1 MKTKQNK
8 KKSREFR
15 SRLFYKNKM
24 YFIASVIMT
33 IVMSFLNLMISWL
46 IQQIMD
52 SMANQNMQSVVR
64 CAWIAAS
71 VVIAYTVAN
80 AVYRAVYPRFLQ
92 RAMQQYRD
100 YAFSR
105 LTQKSLRSFSKEGT
119 ALYVSALTNDCTS
132 IENNY
137 LAATFTLIE
146 LLFCFLG
153 ALIMML
159 YYSPVMLVLAVA
171 LSFLP
176 VAVSMTAGNR
186 LTEQEKEI
194 SKKNERFVSIVNEL
208 LSGFPVIKSF
218 RAEAQASRLF
228 SQRNE
233 QAEEA
238 KKNKRRTEQ
247 LISLLANDAGII
259 AQMGIFLAG
268 AWLAIS
274 GKGVTAGVVIVFV
287 QLMNYILN
295 PISQVPLLW
304 SNRKAAIALM
314 EKLSDALSENVR
326 EEGREKLNGFS
337 EKIEVKDLTYGYEP
351 ESPVLKDLDVQFD
364 AGKSYAIVGG
374 SGSGKSTLLNLLMG
388 SSSNY
393 QGEICIDGVSIKNIE
408 SESLYQ
414 LMTSVQQ
421 NVFVFNDTIRNNVT
435 MFHEFPDK
443 EVTLA
448 LERSGLSEFIEKR
461 GEDFVCGENGAN
473 LSGGERQRISIARA
487 LLRKSPILLVDEATA
502 ALDAA
507 TARAVSFSILNL
519 VGMTRIV
526 VTHRLEEAILRR
538 YDKILVMKNGTI
550 CEQEISIR
558 LCSRKDNF
566 ILCFRLRTE
575 EDNSWCYSSWI
586 SQYLQQ
592 HEGEW
597 ISRAGHLEQVFSK

>member
-1 MKTKQNK
+1 MKQNK
-8 KKSREFR
+8 KKSREFKR
-15 SRLFYKNKM
+15 RLFYKNKM
-24 YFIASVIMT
+24 CFIASVIMT

-100 YAFSR
+100 YTFSR

-218 RAEAQASRLF
+218 RAETQASHLF

-393 QGEICIDGVSIKNIE
+393 RGEICIDGVSIKNIE

-550 CEQEISIR
+550 CEQG
-558 LCSRKDNF
+558 NF
-566 ILCFRLRTE
+566 DTLMQQKGQF
-575 EDNSWCYSSWI
+575 YSLFQI
-586 SQYLQQ
+586 A
-592 HEGEW
+592 H
-597 ISRAGHLEQVFSK
+597 

>member
-1 MKTKQNK
+1 MKQNER
-8 KKSREFR
+8 KSREFR
-15 SRLFYKNKM
+15 RRLFYKNKM
-24 YFIASVIMT
+24 CFIASVIMT

-100 YAFSR
+100 YTFSR

-146 LLFCFLG
+146 LLFCFWG

-176 VAVSMTAGNR
+176 VAVSMKAGNR

-218 RAEAQASRLF
+218 RAETQASRLF

-274 GKGVTAGVVIVFV
+274 GKGVTVGVVIVFV

-326 EEGREKLNGFS
+326 EEGRERLNGFS

-351 ESPVLKDLDVQFD
+351 ESHVLKDLDVQFD

-435 MFHEFPDK
+435 MFHEFSDK

-550 CEQEISIR
+550 CEQG
-558 LCSRKDNF
+558 NF
-566 ILCFRLRTE
+566 DTLMQQKGQF
-575 EDNSWCYSSWI
+575 YSLFQI
-586 SQYLQQ
+586 A
-592 HEGEW
+592 H
-597 ISRAGHLEQVFSK
+597 

>member
-8 KKSREFR
+8 KKNREFIHQ
-15 SRLFYKNKM
+15 LYYKNRIN
-24 YFIASVIMT
+24 FIVT
-33 IVMSFLNLMISWL
+33 IILTIAMSSINLMISWL

-137 LAATFTLIE
+137 LAATFILIE

-218 RAEAQASRLF
+218 RAETQASRLF

-274 GKGVTAGVVIVFV
+274 SKGVTAGVVIVFV
-287 QLMNYILN
+287 QLMNYVLN

-461 GEDFVCGENGAN
+461 GEEFVCGENGAN

-550 CEQEISIR
+550 CEQG
-558 LCSRKDNF
+558 NF
-566 ILCFRLRTE
+566 DTLMQQKGQF
-575 EDNSWCYSSWI
+575 YSLFQI
-586 SQYLQQ
+586 A
-592 HEGEW
+592 H
-597 ISRAGHLEQVFSK
+597 

>member
-8 KKSREFR
+8 KKNREFIHQ
-15 SRLFYKNKM
+15 LYYKNRIN
-24 YFIASVIMT
+24 FIVT
-33 IVMSFLNLMISWL
+33 IILTIAMSSLNLMISWL
-46 IQQIMD
+46 SQQIMD
-52 SMANQNMQSVVR
+52 CTANQDMQALVR
-64 CAWIAAS
+64 SAWIVIIV
-71 VVIAYTVAN
+71 VVIYTIAN
-80 AVYRAVYPRFLQ
+80 VMYRAVYPRFLQ

-159 YYSPVMLVLAVA
+159 YYSPMMLVLAVA

-218 RAEAQASRLF
+218 RAETQASRLF

-274 GKGVTAGVVIVFV
+274 SKGVTAGVVIVFV
-287 QLMNYILN
+287 QLMNYVLN

-448 LERSGLSEFIEKR
+448 LERSGLSELIEKR

-473 LSGGERQRISIARA
+473 LSGDERQRISIARA

-550 CEQEISIR
+550 CEQG
-558 LCSRKDNF
+558 NF
-566 ILCFRLRTE
+566 DTLMQQKGQF
-575 EDNSWCYSSWI
+575 YSLFQI
-586 SQYLQQ
+586 A
-592 HEGEW
+592 H
-597 ISRAGHLEQVFSK
+597 

>member
-1 MKTKQNK
+1 MKQNK

-15 SRLFYKNKM
+15 HRLFYKNKIC
-24 YFIASVIMT
+24 FIASVIMT

-80 AVYRAVYPRFLQ
+80 AVHRAVYPRFLQ

-100 YAFSR
+100 YTFSR

-186 LTEQEKEI
+186 LAEQEKEI
-194 SKKNERFVSIVNEL
+194 SKRNEHFVSIVNEL

-218 RAEAQASRLF
+218 RAETQASRLF
-228 SQRNE
+228 SKRNE

-247 LISLLANDAGII
+247 MISLLANDAGII

-351 ESPVLKDLDVQFD
+351 ESHVLKDLDVQFD

-443 EVTLA
+443 EVILA

-502 ALDAA
+502 ALDTA

-550 CEQEISIR
+550 CEQG
-558 LCSRKDNF
+558 NF
-566 ILCFRLRTE
+566 DTLMQQKGQF
-575 EDNSWCYSSWI
+575 YSLFQI
-586 SQYLQQ
+586 A
-592 HEGEW
+592 H
-597 ISRAGHLEQVFSK
+597 

>member
-8 KKSREFR
+8 KKNREFIHQ
-15 SRLFYKNKM
+15 LYYKNRIN
-24 YFIASVIMT
+24 FIVT
-33 IVMSFLNLMISWL
+33 IILTIAMSSLNLMISWL

-52 SMANQNMQSVVR
+52 CTANQDMQALVR
-64 CAWIAAS
+64 SAWIVIIV
-71 VVIAYTVAN
+71 VVIYTIAN
-80 AVYRAVYPRFLQ
+80 VMYIAVYPRFLQ

-218 RAEAQASRLF
+218 RAETQASRLF

-461 GEDFVCGENGAN
+461 GEEFVCGENGAN

-550 CEQEISIR
+550 CEQG
-558 LCSRKDNF
+558 NF
-566 ILCFRLRTE
+566 DTLMQQKGQF
-575 EDNSWCYSSWI
+575 YSLFQI
-586 SQYLQQ
+586 A
-592 HEGEW
+592 H
-597 ISRAGHLEQVFSK
+597 

>member
-1 MKTKQNK
+1 MKQNK

-15 SRLFYKNKM
+15 CRLFYKNKM
-24 YFIASVIMT
+24 CFIASVIMT

-52 SMANQNMQSVVR
+52 SMANQNMQSAVR

-176 VAVSMTAGNR
+176 VAVSMKAGNR

-461 GEDFVCGENGAN
+461 GEEFVCGENGAN

-550 CEQEISIR
+550 CEQGKFDT
-558 LCSRKDNF
+558 LMQQKGQF
-566 ILCFRLRTE
+566 
-575 EDNSWCYSSWI
+575 YSLFQI
-586 SQYLQQ
+586 A
-592 HEGEW
+592 H
-597 ISRAGHLEQVFSK
+597 

>member
-8 KKSREFR
+8 KKSREFTHQ
-15 SRLFYKNKM
+15 LYYKNRIN
-24 YFIASVIMT
+24 FIVT
-33 IVMSFLNLMISWL
+33 IILTIAMSSLNLMISWL

-52 SMANQNMQSVVR
+52 CTANQDMQALVR
-64 CAWIAAS
+64 SAWIVIIV
-71 VVIAYTVAN
+71 VVIYTIAN
-80 AVYRAVYPRFLQ
+80 VMYRAVYPRFLQ

-218 RAEAQASRLF
+218 RAETQASRLF

-304 SNRKAAIALM
+304 SNRKAAIARM

-461 GEDFVCGENGAN
+461 GEEFVCGENGAN

-550 CEQEISIR
+550 CEQG
-558 LCSRKDNF
+558 NF
-566 ILCFRLRTE
+566 DTLMQQKGQF
-575 EDNSWCYSSWI
+575 YSLFQI
-586 SQYLQQ
+586 A
-592 HEGEW
+592 H
-597 ISRAGHLEQVFSK
+597 

>member
-1 MKTKQNK
+1 MKQNK
-8 KKSREFR
+8 KKSREFKR
-15 SRLFYKNKM
+15 RLFYKNKIC
-24 YFIASVIMT
+24 FIASVIMT

-100 YAFSR
+100 YTFSR

-137 LAATFTLIE
+137 LTATFTLIE

-218 RAEAQASRLF
+218 RAETQASHLF

-233 QAEEA
+233 QAEKA

-351 ESPVLKDLDVQFD
+351 ESHVLKDLDVQFD

-393 QGEICIDGVSIKNIE
+393 RGEICIDGVSIKNIE

-526 VTHRLEEAILRR
+526 VTHCLEEAILRR

-550 CEQEISIR
+550 CEQG
-558 LCSRKDNF
+558 NF
-566 ILCFRLRTE
+566 DTLMQQKGQF
-575 EDNSWCYSSWI
+575 YSLFQI
-586 SQYLQQ
+586 A
-592 HEGEW
+592 H
-597 ISRAGHLEQVFSK
+597 

>member
-1 MKTKQNK
+1 MKQNK
-8 KKSREFR
+8 KKSREFKR
-15 SRLFYKNKM
+15 RLFYKNKM
-24 YFIASVIMT
+24 CFIASVIMT

-52 SMANQNMQSVVR
+52 SMANQNMQSAVR
-64 CAWIAAS
+64 CAWIAVS

-146 LLFCFLG
+146 FLFCFLG

-218 RAEAQASRLF
+218 RAETQASRLF

-351 ESPVLKDLDVQFD
+351 ESHVLKDLDVQFD

-550 CEQEISIR
+550 CEQG
-558 LCSRKDNF
+558 NF
-566 ILCFRLRTE
+566 DTLMQQKGQF
-575 EDNSWCYSSWI
+575 YSLFQI
-586 SQYLQQ
+586 A
-592 HEGEW
+592 H
-597 ISRAGHLEQVFSK
+597 

>member
-8 KKSREFR
+8 KKNREFIH
-15 SRLFYKNKM
+15 RLYYKNRIN
-24 YFIASVIMT
+24 FIVT
-33 IVMSFLNLMISWL
+33 IILTIAMSSLNLMISWL

-52 SMANQNMQSVVR
+52 CTANQDMQALVR
-64 CAWIAAS
+64 SAWIVIIV
-71 VVIAYTVAN
+71 VVIYTIAN
-80 AVYRAVYPRFLQ
+80 VMYRAVYPRFLQ

-218 RAEAQASRLF
+218 RAETQASRLF

-461 GEDFVCGENGAN
+461 GEEFVCGENGAN

-550 CEQEISIR
+550 CEQG
-558 LCSRKDNF
+558 NF
-566 ILCFRLRTE
+566 DTLMQQKGQF
-575 EDNSWCYSSWI
+575 YSLFQI
-586 SQYLQQ
+586 A
-592 HEGEW
+592 H
-597 ISRAGHLEQVFSK
+597 

>member
-8 KKSREFR
+8 KKNREFIHQ
-15 SRLFYKNKM
+15 LYYKNRIN
-24 YFIASVIMT
+24 FIVT
-33 IVMSFLNLMISWL
+33 IILTIAMSSLNLMISWL

-52 SMANQNMQSVVR
+52 CTANQDMQALVR
-64 CAWIAAS
+64 SAWIVIIV
-71 VVIAYTVAN
+71 VVIYTIAN
-80 AVYRAVYPRFLQ
+80 VMYRAVYPRFLQ

-218 RAEAQASRLF
+218 RAETQASRLF

-295 PISQVPLLW
+295 PISPVPLLW

-461 GEDFVCGENGAN
+461 GEEFVCGENGAN

-550 CEQEISIR
+550 CEQG
-558 LCSRKDNF
+558 NF
-566 ILCFRLRTE
+566 DTLMQQKGQF
-575 EDNSWCYSSWI
+575 YSLFQI
-586 SQYLQQ
+586 A
-592 HEGEW
+592 H
-597 ISRAGHLEQVFSK
+597 

>member
-8 KKSREFR
+8 KKNREFIHQ
-15 SRLFYKNKM
+15 LYYKNRIN
-24 YFIASVIMT
+24 FIVT
-33 IVMSFLNLMISWL
+33 IILTIAMSSLNLMISWL

-52 SMANQNMQSVVR
+52 CTANQDMQALVR
-64 CAWIAAS
+64 SAWIVIIV
-71 VVIAYTVAN
+71 VVIYTIAN
-80 AVYRAVYPRFLQ
+80 VMYRAVYPRFLQ

-137 LAATFTLIE
+137 LAAPFTLIE

-218 RAEAQASRLF
+218 RAETQASRLF

-461 GEDFVCGENGAN
+461 GEEFVCGENGAN

-550 CEQEISIR
+550 CEQG
-558 LCSRKDNF
+558 NF
-566 ILCFRLRTE
+566 DTLMQQKGQF
-575 EDNSWCYSSWI
+575 YSLFQI
-586 SQYLQQ
+586 A
-592 HEGEW
+592 H
-597 ISRAGHLEQVFSK
+597 

>member
-8 KKSREFR
+8 KKNREFIHQ
-15 SRLFYKNKM
+15 LYYKNRIN
-24 YFIASVIMT
+24 FIVT
-33 IVMSFLNLMISWL
+33 IILTIAMSSINLMISWL

-105 LTQKSLRSFSKEGT
+105 LTQKSLRSFSKEET

-137 LAATFTLIE
+137 LAATFILIE

-218 RAEAQASRLF
+218 RAETQASRLF

-274 GKGVTAGVVIVFV
+274 SKGVTAGVVIVFV
-287 QLMNYILN
+287 QLMNYVLN

-448 LERSGLSEFIEKR
+448 LERSGLSEFIEKH
-461 GEDFVCGENGAN
+461 GEEFVCGENGAN

-550 CEQEISIR
+550 CEQG
-558 LCSRKDNF
+558 NF
-566 ILCFRLRTE
+566 DTLMQQKGQF
-575 EDNSWCYSSWI
+575 YSLFQI
-586 SQYLQQ
+586 A
-592 HEGEW
+592 H
-597 ISRAGHLEQVFSK
+597 

>member
-8 KKSREFR
+8 KKNREFIHQ
-15 SRLFYKNKM
+15 LYYKNRIN
-24 YFIASVIMT
+24 FIVT
-33 IVMSFLNLMISWL
+33 IILTIAMSSLNLMISWL

-52 SMANQNMQSVVR
+52 CTANQDMQALVR
-64 CAWIAAS
+64 SAWIVIIV
-71 VVIAYTVAN
+71 VVIYTIAN
-80 AVYRAVYPRFLQ
+80 VMYRAVYPRFLQ

-218 RAEAQASRLF
+218 RAETQASRLF

-295 PISQVPLLW
+295 PISQVPLLG

-461 GEDFVCGENGAN
+461 GEEFVCGENGAN

-550 CEQEISIR
+550 CEQG
-558 LCSRKDNF
+558 NF
-566 ILCFRLRTE
+566 DTLMQQKGQF
-575 EDNSWCYSSWI
+575 YSLFQI
-586 SQYLQQ
+586 A
-592 HEGEW
+592 H
-597 ISRAGHLEQVFSK
+597 

>member
-1 MKTKQNK
+1 
-8 KKSREFR
+8 
-15 SRLFYKNKM
+15 
-24 YFIASVIMT
+24 
-33 IVMSFLNLMISWL
+33 MISWL

-52 SMANQNMQSVVR
+52 CTANQDMQALVR
-64 CAWIAAS
+64 SAWIAAS
-71 VVIAYTVAN
+71 VVFAYTVAN

-137 LAATFTLIE
+137 LASTFTLIE

-159 YYSPVMLVLAVA
+159 YYSPMMLVLAVA

-186 LTEQEKEI
+186 LTSRKRKFL
-194 SKKNERFVSIVNEL
+194 KKRRFVSIVNEL

-218 RAEAQASRLF
+218 RAETQASRLF

-351 ESPVLKDLDVQFD
+351 ESHVLKDLDVQFD

-408 SESLYQ
+408 SESLYK

-435 MFHEFPDK
+435 MFHEFSDK

-448 LERSGLSEFIEKR
+448 LERSGLSELIEKR

-550 CEQEISIR
+550 CEQG
-558 LCSRKDNF
+558 NF
-566 ILCFRLRTE
+566 DTLMQQKGQF
-575 EDNSWCYSSWI
+575 YSLFQI
-586 SQYLQQ
+586 A
-592 HEGEW
+592 H
-597 ISRAGHLEQVFSK
+597 

>member
-1 MKTKQNK
+1 MKQNK

-15 SRLFYKNKM
+15 RRLFYKNKIH
-24 YFIASVIMT
+24 FITSVIMT
-33 IVMSFLNLMISWL
+33 IFMSFLNLMISWL

-52 SMANQNMQSVVR
+52 SMANQNMQAVGR

-80 AVYRAVYPRFLQ
+80 AVHRAVYPRFLQ

-100 YAFSR
+100 YAFLR

-186 LTEQEKEI
+186 LAEQEKEI
-194 SKKNERFVSIVNEL
+194 SKKNEHFVSIVNEL

-218 RAEAQASRLF
+218 RAETQASRLF

-337 EKIEVKDLTYGYEP
+337 EKIEMKNLTYGYEP

-461 GEDFVCGENGAN
+461 GEDFVCVENGAN

-550 CEQEISIR
+550 CEQG
-558 LCSRKDNF
+558 NF
-566 ILCFRLRTE
+566 DTLMQQKGQF
-575 EDNSWCYSSWI
+575 YSLFQI
-586 SQYLQQ
+586 A
-592 HEGEW
+592 H
-597 ISRAGHLEQVFSK
+597 

>member
-1 MKTKQNK
+1 MKQNK

-15 SRLFYKNKM
+15 CRLFYKNKM
-24 YFIASVIMT
+24 CFIASVIMT

-52 SMANQNMQSVVR
+52 SMANQNMQSAVR

-146 LLFCFLG
+146 LLFCFWG

-176 VAVSMTAGNR
+176 VAVSMKAGNR

-274 GKGVTAGVVIVFV
+274 NKGVTAGVVIVFV

-351 ESPVLKDLDVQFD
+351 ESHVLKDLDVQFD

-393 QGEICIDGVSIKNIE
+393 QGEICIDSVSIKNIE

-435 MFHEFPDK
+435 MFHEFSDK

-550 CEQEISIR
+550 CEQG
-558 LCSRKDNF
+558 NF
-566 ILCFRLRTE
+566 DTLMQQKGQF
-575 EDNSWCYSSWI
+575 YSLFQI
-586 SQYLQQ
+586 A
-592 HEGEW
+592 H
-597 ISRAGHLEQVFSK
+597 

>member
-8 KKSREFR
+8 KKNREFIHQ
-15 SRLFYKNKM
+15 LYYKNRIN
-24 YFIASVIMT
+24 FIVT
-33 IVMSFLNLMISWL
+33 IILTIAMSSLNLMISWL

-52 SMANQNMQSVVR
+52 CTANQDMQALVR
-64 CAWIAAS
+64 SAWIVIIV
-71 VVIAYTVAN
+71 VVIYTIAN
-80 AVYRAVYPRFLQ
+80 VMYRAVYPRFLQ

-218 RAEAQASRLF
+218 RAETQASRLF

-448 LERSGLSEFIEKR
+448 LERSGLSEFIEKH
-461 GEDFVCGENGAN
+461 GEEFVCGENGAN

-526 VTHRLEEAILRR
+526 VTHRLEEAILRH

-550 CEQEISIR
+550 CEQG
-558 LCSRKDNF
+558 NF
-566 ILCFRLRTE
+566 DTLMQQKGQF
-575 EDNSWCYSSWI
+575 YSLFQI
-586 SQYLQQ
+586 A
-592 HEGEW
+592 H
-597 ISRAGHLEQVFSK
+597 

>member
-8 KKSREFR
+8 KKNREFIHQ
-15 SRLFYKNKM
+15 LYYKNRIN
-24 YFIASVIMT
+24 FIVT
-33 IVMSFLNLMISWL
+33 IILTIAMSSLNLMISWL

-52 SMANQNMQSVVR
+52 CTANQDMQALVR
-64 CAWIAAS
+64 SAWIVIIV
-71 VVIAYTVAN
+71 VVIYTIAN
-80 AVYRAVYPRFLQ
+80 VMYRAVYPRFLQ

-218 RAEAQASRLF
+218 RAETQASRLF

-351 ESPVLKDLDVQFD
+351 ESHVLKDLDVQFD

-461 GEDFVCGENGAN
+461 GEEFVCGENGAN

-550 CEQEISIR
+550 CEQGKFDT
-558 LCSRKDNF
+558 LMQQKGQF
-566 ILCFRLRTE
+566 
-575 EDNSWCYSSWI
+575 YSLFQI
-586 SQYLQQ
+586 A
-592 HEGEW
+592 H
-597 ISRAGHLEQVFSK
+597 

>member
-8 KKSREFR
+8 KKNREFIHQ
-15 SRLFYKNKM
+15 LYYKNRIN
-24 YFIASVIMT
+24 FIVT
-33 IVMSFLNLMISWL
+33 IILTIAMSSLNLMISWL

-52 SMANQNMQSVVR
+52 CTANQDMQALVR
-64 CAWIAAS
+64 SAWIVIIV
-71 VVIAYTVAN
+71 VVIYTIAN
-80 AVYRAVYPRFLQ
+80 VMYRAVYPRFLQ

-100 YAFSR
+100 YAFLR

-218 RAEAQASRLF
+218 RAETQASRLF

-461 GEDFVCGENGAN
+461 GEEFVCGENGAN

-550 CEQEISIR
+550 CEQGKFDT
-558 LCSRKDNF
+558 LMQQKGQF
-566 ILCFRLRTE
+566 
-575 EDNSWCYSSWI
+575 YSLFQI
-586 SQYLQQ
+586 A
-592 HEGEW
+592 H
-597 ISRAGHLEQVFSK
+597 

>member
-1 MKTKQNK
+1 MKQNK

-15 SRLFYKNKM
+15 RRLFYKNKM
-24 YFIASVIMT
+24 CFIASVIMT

-52 SMANQNMQSVVR
+52 SMANQNMQSAVR

-146 LLFCFLG
+146 LLFCFWG

-176 VAVSMTAGNR
+176 VAVSMKAGNR

-274 GKGVTAGVVIVFV
+274 NKGVTAGVVIVFV

-326 EEGREKLNGFS
+326 EEGREKLNVFS

-393 QGEICIDGVSIKNIE
+393 QGEICIDSVSIKNIE

-435 MFHEFPDK
+435 MFHEFSDK

-550 CEQEISIR
+550 CEQG
-558 LCSRKDNF
+558 NF
-566 ILCFRLRTE
+566 DTLMQQKGQF
-575 EDNSWCYSSWI
+575 YSLFQI
-586 SQYLQQ
+586 
-592 HEGEW
+592 
-597 ISRAGHLEQVFSK
+597 GH

>member
-1 MKTKQNK
+1 MKQNK
-8 KKSREFR
+8 KKSREFKR
-15 SRLFYKNKM
+15 RLFYKNKM
-24 YFIASVIMT
+24 CFIASVIMT

-52 SMANQNMQSVVR
+52 SMANQNMQAVGR

-80 AVYRAVYPRFLQ
+80 AVHRAVYPRFLQ

-100 YAFSR
+100 YAFLR

-218 RAEAQASRLF
+218 RAETQASRLF

-351 ESPVLKDLDVQFD
+351 ESHVLKDLDVQFD

-550 CEQEISIR
+550 CEQG
-558 LCSRKDNF
+558 NF
-566 ILCFRLRTE
+566 DTLMQQKGQF
-575 EDNSWCYSSWI
+575 YSLFQI
-586 SQYLQQ
+586 A
-592 HEGEW
+592 H
-597 ISRAGHLEQVFSK
+597 

>member
-8 KKSREFR
+8 KKNREFIHQ
-15 SRLFYKNKM
+15 LYYKNRIN
-24 YFIASVIMT
+24 FIVT
-33 IVMSFLNLMISWL
+33 IILTIAMSSLNLMISWL

-52 SMANQNMQSVVR
+52 CTANQDMQALVR
-64 CAWIAAS
+64 SAWIVIIV
-71 VVIAYTVAN
+71 VVIYTIAN
-80 AVYRAVYPRFLQ
+80 VMYRAVYPRFLQ

-159 YYSPVMLVLAVA
+159 YYSPMMLVLAVA

-176 VAVSMTAGNR
+176 VAVSMMAGNR

-218 RAEAQASRLF
+218 RAETQASRLF

-274 GKGVTAGVVIVFV
+274 SKGVTAGVVIVFV
-287 QLMNYILN
+287 QLMNYVLN

-461 GEDFVCGENGAN
+461 GEEFVCGENGAN

-550 CEQEISIR
+550 CEQG
-558 LCSRKDNF
+558 NF
-566 ILCFRLRTE
+566 DTLMQQKGQF
-575 EDNSWCYSSWI
+575 YSLFQI
-586 SQYLQQ
+586 A
-592 HEGEW
+592 H
-597 ISRAGHLEQVFSK
+597 

>member
-8 KKSREFR
+8 KKSREFIHQ
-15 SRLFYKNKM
+15 LYYKNRIN
-24 YFIASVIMT
+24 FIVT
-33 IVMSFLNLMISWL
+33 IILTIAMSSLNLMISWL

-52 SMANQNMQSVVR
+52 CTANQDMQALVR
-64 CAWIAAS
+64 SAWIVIIV
-71 VVIAYTVAN
+71 VVIYTIAN
-80 AVYRAVYPRFLQ
+80 VMYRAVYPRFLQ

-159 YYSPVMLVLAVA
+159 YYSPMMLVLAVA

-218 RAEAQASRLF
+218 RAETQASRLF

-351 ESPVLKDLDVQFD
+351 ESHVLKDLDVQFD

-448 LERSGLSEFIEKR
+448 LERSGLSEFIEKH
-461 GEDFVCGENGAN
+461 GEEFVCGENGAN

-550 CEQEISIR
+550 CEQG
-558 LCSRKDNF
+558 NF
-566 ILCFRLRTE
+566 DTLMQQKGQF
-575 EDNSWCYSSWI
+575 YSLFQI
-586 SQYLQQ
+586 A
-592 HEGEW
+592 H
-597 ISRAGHLEQVFSK
+597 

>member
-8 KKSREFR
+8 KKNREFIHQ
-15 SRLFYKNKM
+15 LYYKNRIN
-24 YFIASVIMT
+24 FIVT
-33 IVMSFLNLMISWL
+33 IILTIAMSSLNLMISWL

-52 SMANQNMQSVVR
+52 CTANQDMQALVR
-64 CAWIAAS
+64 SAWIVIIV
-71 VVIAYTVAN
+71 VVIYTIAN
-80 AVYRAVYPRFLQ
+80 VMYRAVYPRFLQ

-218 RAEAQASRLF
+218 RAETQASRLF

-461 GEDFVCGENGAN
+461 GEDFICGENGAN

-550 CEQEISIR
+550 CEQG
-558 LCSRKDNF
+558 NF
-566 ILCFRLRTE
+566 DTLMQQKGQF
-575 EDNSWCYSSWI
+575 YSLFQI
-586 SQYLQQ
+586 A
-592 HEGEW
+592 H
-597 ISRAGHLEQVFSK
+597 

>member
-8 KKSREFR
+8 KKNREFIHQ
-15 SRLFYKNKM
+15 LYYKNRIN
-24 YFIASVIMT
+24 FIVAIILT
-33 IVMSFLNLMISWL
+33 IAMSSLNLMISWL

-52 SMANQNMQSVVR
+52 CTANQDMQALVR
-64 CAWIAAS
+64 SAWIAAS

-80 AVYRAVYPRFLQ
+80 AVYRDVYPRFLQ

-146 LLFCFLG
+146 FLFCFLG

-218 RAEAQASRLF
+218 RAETQASRLF

-351 ESPVLKDLDVQFD
+351 ESHVLKDLDVQFD

-435 MFHEFPDK
+435 MFHEFSDK

-448 LERSGLSEFIEKR
+448 LERSGLSELIEKR

-550 CEQEISIR
+550 CEQG
-558 LCSRKDNF
+558 NF
-566 ILCFRLRTE
+566 DTLMQQKGQF
-575 EDNSWCYSSWI
+575 YSLFQI
-586 SQYLQQ
+586 A
-592 HEGEW
+592 H
-597 ISRAGHLEQVFSK
+597 

>member
-1 MKTKQNK
+1 MKQNK

-15 SRLFYKNKM
+15 RRLFYKNKM
-24 YFIASVIMT
+24 CFIASVIMT

-52 SMANQNMQSVVR
+52 SMANQNMQSAVR

-137 LAATFTLIE
+137 LAAIFTLIE
-146 LLFCFLG
+146 FLFCFLG

-218 RAEAQASRLF
+218 RAETQASRLF

-274 GKGVTAGVVIVFV
+274 NKGVTAGVVIVFV

-351 ESPVLKDLDVQFD
+351 ESHVLKDLDVQFD

-393 QGEICIDGVSIKNIE
+393 QGEICIDSVSIKNIE

-435 MFHEFPDK
+435 MFHEFSDK

-487 LLRKSPILLVDEATA
+487 LLRKSPIILVDEATA

-550 CEQEISIR
+550 CEQG
-558 LCSRKDNF
+558 NF
-566 ILCFRLRTE
+566 DTLMQQKGQF
-575 EDNSWCYSSWI
+575 YSLFQI
-586 SQYLQQ
+586 A
-592 HEGEW
+592 H
-597 ISRAGHLEQVFSK
+597 

>member
-1 MKTKQNK
+1 MKQNK

-15 SRLFYKNKM
+15 RRLFYKNKM
-24 YFIASVIMT
+24 CFIASVIMT

-52 SMANQNMQSVVR
+52 SMANQNMQSAVR

-146 LLFCFLG
+146 LLFCFWG

-176 VAVSMTAGNR
+176 VAVSMKAGNR

-208 LSGFPVIKSF
+208 LSGFPVIKNF

-274 GKGVTAGVVIVFV
+274 NKGVTAGVVIVFV

-326 EEGREKLNGFS
+326 EEGREKLNVFS

-393 QGEICIDGVSIKNIE
+393 QGEICIDSVSIKNIE

-435 MFHEFPDK
+435 MFHEFSDK

-487 LLRKSPILLVDEATA
+487 LLRKSPIILVDEATA

-526 VTHRLEEAILRR
+526 VTHRLEEVILRR

-550 CEQEISIR
+550 CEQG
-558 LCSRKDNF
+558 NF
-566 ILCFRLRTE
+566 DTLMQQKGQF
-575 EDNSWCYSSWI
+575 YSLFQI
-586 SQYLQQ
+586 A
-592 HEGEW
+592 H
-597 ISRAGHLEQVFSK
+597 

>member
-8 KKSREFR
+8 KKNRKFIHQ
-15 SRLFYKNKM
+15 LYYKNRIN
-24 YFIASVIMT
+24 FIVTIILT
-33 IVMSFLNLMISWL
+33 IVMSSLNLMISWL

-52 SMANQNMQSVVR
+52 CTANQDMQALVR
-64 CAWIAAS
+64 SAWIVIIV
-71 VVIAYTVAN
+71 VVIYTIAN
-80 AVYRAVYPRFLQ
+80 VMYRAIYPKFLQ

-137 LAATFTLIE
+137 LAATFTIIE

-194 SKKNERFVSIVNEL
+194 SEKNERFVSIVNEL

-218 RAEAQASRLF
+218 RAETQASRLF

-314 EKLSDALSENVR
+314 EKLSDALLENVR
-326 EEGREKLNGFS
+326 EEGREKINVFS

-351 ESPVLKDLDVQFD
+351 ESHVLKDLDVQFD

-435 MFHEFPDK
+435 MFHEFSDK
-443 EVTLA
+443 EVALA
-448 LERSGLSEFIEKR
+448 LEGSGLSEFIEKR

-526 VTHRLEEAILRR
+526 VTHRLEETILRR

-550 CEQEISIR
+550 CEQG
-558 LCSRKDNF
+558 NF
-566 ILCFRLRTE
+566 DTLMQQKGQF
-575 EDNSWCYSSWI
+575 YSLFQI
-586 SQYLQQ
+586 A
-592 HEGEW
+592 H
-597 ISRAGHLEQVFSK
+597 

>member
-8 KKSREFR
+8 KKNREFIHQ
-15 SRLFYKNKM
+15 LYYKNRIN
-24 YFIASVIMT
+24 FIVT
-33 IVMSFLNLMISWL
+33 IILTIAMSSLNLMISWL

-52 SMANQNMQSVVR
+52 CTANQDMQALVR
-64 CAWIAAS
+64 SAWIVIIV
-71 VVIAYTVAN
+71 VVIYTIAN
-80 AVYRAVYPRFLQ
+80 VMYRAVYPRFLQ

-218 RAEAQASRLF
+218 RAETQASRLF

-364 AGKSYAIVGG
+364 AGKSSAIVGG

-461 GEDFVCGENGAN
+461 GEEFVCGENGAN

-550 CEQEISIR
+550 CEQGKFDT
-558 LCSRKDNF
+558 LMQQKGQF
-566 ILCFRLRTE
+566 
-575 EDNSWCYSSWI
+575 YSLFQI
-586 SQYLQQ
+586 A
-592 HEGEW
+592 H
-597 ISRAGHLEQVFSK
+597 

>member
-8 KKSREFR
+8 KKNREFIHQ
-15 SRLFYKNKM
+15 LYYKNRIN
-24 YFIASVIMT
+24 FIVT
-33 IVMSFLNLMISWL
+33 IILTIAMSSLNLMISWL

-52 SMANQNMQSVVR
+52 CTANQDMQALVR
-64 CAWIAAS
+64 SAWIVIIV
-71 VVIAYTVAN
+71 VVIYTIAN
-80 AVYRAVYPRFLQ
+80 VMYRAVYPRFLQ

-218 RAEAQASRLF
+218 RAETQASRLF

-461 GEDFVCGENGAN
+461 GEEFVCGENGAN

-487 LLRKSPILLVDEATA
+487 LLRKSPILLVYEATA

-550 CEQEISIR
+550 CEQG
-558 LCSRKDNF
+558 NF
-566 ILCFRLRTE
+566 DTLMQQKGQF
-575 EDNSWCYSSWI
+575 YSLFQI
-586 SQYLQQ
+586 A
-592 HEGEW
+592 H
-597 ISRAGHLEQVFSK
+597 

>member
-1 MKTKQNK
+1 MKQNK
-8 KKSREFR
+8 KKSREFKR
-15 SRLFYKNKM
+15 RLFYKNKM
-24 YFIASVIMT
+24 CFIASVIMT

-146 LLFCFLG
+146 FLFCFLG

-218 RAEAQASRLF
+218 RAETQASRLF

-337 EKIEVKDLTYGYEP
+337 EKIEVNDLTYGYEP
-351 ESPVLKDLDVQFD
+351 ESHVLKDLDVQFD

-550 CEQEISIR
+550 CEQG
-558 LCSRKDNF
+558 NF
-566 ILCFRLRTE
+566 DTLMQQKGQF
-575 EDNSWCYSSWI
+575 YSLFQI
-586 SQYLQQ
+586 A
-592 HEGEW
+592 H
-597 ISRAGHLEQVFSK
+597 

>member
-8 KKSREFR
+8 KKNREFIHQ
-15 SRLFYKNKM
+15 LYYKNRIN
-24 YFIASVIMT
+24 FIVT
-33 IVMSFLNLMISWL
+33 IILTIAMSSLNLMISWL

-52 SMANQNMQSVVR
+52 CTANQDMQALVR
-64 CAWIAAS
+64 SAWIVIIV
-71 VVIAYTVAN
+71 VVIYTIAN
-80 AVYRAVYPRFLQ
+80 VMYRAVYPRFLQ

-218 RAEAQASRLF
+218 RAETQASRLF

-274 GKGVTAGVVIVFV
+274 GKGVTAGVIIVFV

-351 ESPVLKDLDVQFD
+351 ESHVLKDLDVQFD

-550 CEQEISIR
+550 CEQGKFDT
-558 LCSRKDNF
+558 LMQQKGQF
-566 ILCFRLRTE
+566 
-575 EDNSWCYSSWI
+575 YSLFQI
-586 SQYLQQ
+586 A
-592 HEGEW
+592 H
-597 ISRAGHLEQVFSK
+597 

>member
-8 KKSREFR
+8 KKNREFIHQ
-15 SRLFYKNKM
+15 LYYKNRIN
-24 YFIASVIMT
+24 FIVT
-33 IVMSFLNLMISWL
+33 IILTIAMSSLNLMISWL

-52 SMANQNMQSVVR
+52 CTANQDMQALVR
-64 CAWIAAS
+64 SAWIVIIV
-71 VVIAYTVAN
+71 VVIYTIAN
-80 AVYRAVYPRFLQ
+80 VMYRAVYPRFLQ

-218 RAEAQASRLF
+218 RAETQASRLF

-550 CEQEISIR
+550 CEQG
-558 LCSRKDNF
+558 NF
-566 ILCFRLRTE
+566 DTLMQQKGQF
-575 EDNSWCYSSWI
+575 YSLFQICLLYTSP
-586 SQYLQQ
+586 SP
-592 HEGEW
+592 
-597 ISRAGHLEQVFSK
+597 RD

>member
-8 KKSREFR
+8 KKNREFIHQ
-15 SRLFYKNKM
+15 LYYKNRIN
-24 YFIASVIMT
+24 FIVT
-33 IVMSFLNLMISWL
+33 IILTIAMSSLNLMISWL

-52 SMANQNMQSVVR
+52 CTANQDMQALVR
-64 CAWIAAS
+64 SAWIVIIV
-71 VVIAYTVAN
+71 VVIYTIAN
-80 AVYRAVYPRFLQ
+80 VMYRAVYPRFLQ

-218 RAEAQASRLF
+218 RAETQASRLF
-228 SQRNE
+228 SKRNE

-295 PISQVPLLW
+295 PISQMPLLW

-550 CEQEISIR
+550 CEQG
-558 LCSRKDNF
+558 NF
-566 ILCFRLRTE
+566 DTLMQQKGQF
-575 EDNSWCYSSWI
+575 YSLFQI
-586 SQYLQQ
+586 A
-592 HEGEW
+592 H
-597 ISRAGHLEQVFSK
+597 

>member
-1 MKTKQNK
+1 MKQNK
-8 KKSREFR
+8 KKSREFKR
-15 SRLFYKNKM
+15 RLFYKNKM
-24 YFIASVIMT
+24 CFIASVIMT

-146 LLFCFLG
+146 FLFCFLG

-176 VAVSMTAGNR
+176 VAVSMKAGNR

-351 ESPVLKDLDVQFD
+351 ESHVLKDLDVQFD

-550 CEQEISIR
+550 CEQG
-558 LCSRKDNF
+558 NF
-566 ILCFRLRTE
+566 DTLMQQKGQF
-575 EDNSWCYSSWI
+575 YSLFQI
-586 SQYLQQ
+586 A
-592 HEGEW
+592 H
-597 ISRAGHLEQVFSK
+597 

>member
-1 MKTKQNK
+1 MKQNK

-15 SRLFYKNKM
+15 RRLFYKNKIC
-24 YFIASVIMT
+24 FIASVIMT

-52 SMANQNMQSVVR
+52 SMANQNMQSAVR
-64 CAWIAAS
+64 CAWIAVS

-146 LLFCFLG
+146 FLFCFLG

-351 ESPVLKDLDVQFD
+351 ESHVLKDLDVQFD
-364 AGKSYAIVGG
+364 EGKSYAIVGG

-550 CEQEISIR
+550 CEQG
-558 LCSRKDNF
+558 NF
-566 ILCFRLRTE
+566 DTLMQQKGQF
-575 EDNSWCYSSWI
+575 YSLFQI
-586 SQYLQQ
+586 A
-592 HEGEW
+592 H
-597 ISRAGHLEQVFSK
+597 

>member
-8 KKSREFR
+8 KKNREFIHQ
-15 SRLFYKNKM
+15 LYYKNRIN
-24 YFIASVIMT
+24 FIVT
-33 IVMSFLNLMISWL
+33 IILTIAMSSLNLMISWL

-52 SMANQNMQSVVR
+52 CTANQDMQALVR
-64 CAWIAAS
+64 SAWIVIIV
-71 VVIAYTVAN
+71 VVIYTIAN
-80 AVYRAVYPRFLQ
+80 VMYRAVYPRFLQ

-218 RAEAQASRLF
+218 RAETQASRLF

-461 GEDFVCGENGAN
+461 GEEFVCGENGAN

-538 YDKILVMKNGTI
+538 YDKILVIKNGTI
-550 CEQEISIR
+550 CEQG
-558 LCSRKDNF
+558 NF
-566 ILCFRLRTE
+566 DTLMQQKGQF
-575 EDNSWCYSSWI
+575 YSLFQI
-586 SQYLQQ
+586 A
-592 HEGEW
+592 H
-597 ISRAGHLEQVFSK
+597 

>member
-8 KKSREFR
+8 KKSREFIHQ
-15 SRLFYKNKM
+15 LYYKNRM
-24 YFIASVIMT
+24 NFIVT
-33 IVMSFLNLMISWL
+33 IILTIAMSSLNLMISWL

-52 SMANQNMQSVVR
+52 SMANQNMQAVVR

-100 YAFSR
+100 YAFLR

-146 LLFCFLG
+146 FLFCFLG

-218 RAEAQASRLF
+218 RAETQASRLF

-233 QAEEA
+233 QTEEA

-274 GKGVTAGVVIVFV
+274 NKGVTAGVVIVFV

-351 ESPVLKDLDVQFD
+351 ESHVLKDLDVQFD

-393 QGEICIDGVSIKNIE
+393 RGEICIDGVSIKNIE

-421 NVFVFNDTIRNNVT
+421 NVFIFNDTIRNNVT
-435 MFHEFPDK
+435 MFHEFPDR

-550 CEQEISIR
+550 CEQG
-558 LCSRKDNF
+558 NF
-566 ILCFRLRTE
+566 DTLMQQKGQF
-575 EDNSWCYSSWI
+575 YSLFQI
-586 SQYLQQ
+586 A
-592 HEGEW
+592 H
-597 ISRAGHLEQVFSK
+597 